1 MRRIVGLPL
10 PVVASAFVALILL
23 SSLALWFCQREIDSY
38 RANHER
44 IFKNEVTSSAAFV
57 QRFLEDRSRLV
68 ETFATEKS
76 AQLNALAA
84 DPTDDA
90 LRAEITDSLERWFP
104 SYFTFTL
111 ADADGN
117 DLIEDI
123 DGFVGDVCLASIENF
138 LVSRKLSE
146 SVATGAFLGHGFL
159 PEIHPQPGNY
169 HFDLMARWNRPDAE
183 PGVFFVSFY
192 PSIFQKI
199 LASFESEGHK
209 LALINRH
216 RDGLIEVTADGA
228 RDSFGAYRDIYL
240 YDRER
245 NAILARQDVP
255 FSHWEI
261 VGYPEAGFFEKFE
274 GRQWRST
281 LLLVLG
287 MSVVTLI
294 GLRILG
300 LSERRRMKGEEAVAA
315 AKDALQEKVTELEA
329 SNAALDRQRRDY
341 QDLAEQERG
350 LNDRLSQEVAI
361 KNRFFSIIAHD
372 LRSPFMAILG
382 ISELIERQG
391 AIMSKDQLL
400 TFAGHIGQSGK
411 TVYELLDNLL
421 EWARLQMEVARINPR
436 PIDLAAV
443 AEETLQVLHAP
454 AEAKGVTLTTS
465 VRDAVAFADWDMV
478 MLVVRNLVANA
489 IKFTPSGGS
498 IDISAERSGALVE
511 VRVRDTGIGV
521 DPSIADKLFRIDVKT
536 STDGTDGETGTGL
549 GLPLCREMVERNG
562 GTIRVESVPDG
573 GTVFAFTLPVAP
585 GESDGGQ

>member
-10 PVVASAFVALILL
+10 PVVASAFVALFLL
-23 SSLALWFCQREIDSY
+23 SSLAIWFCQREIDSY

-44 IFKNEVTSSAAFV
+44 IFRNEVTSSAAFI

-68 ETFATEKS
+68 TTFATEKGGL
-76 AQLNALAA
+76 LNALADA
-84 DPTDDA
+84 PEDEA
-90 LRAEITDSLERWFP
+90 LRTEVTTSLERWFP

-123 DGFVGDVCLASIENF
+123 DGFVGEVCLASIENF
-138 LVSRKLSE
+138 LVSQKISE
-146 SVATGAFLGHGFL
+146 TAATAEHGYL

-199 LASFESEGHK
+199 LTSFESEGHK
-209 LALINRH
+209 LALINRN
-216 RDGLIEVTADGA
+216 RDGLIEATADGA

-240 YDRER
+240 YDREK
-245 NAILARQDVP
+245 NAIVARQNVP

-281 LLLVLG
+281 LLLVIG
-287 MSVVTLI
+287 MTVVTLI
-294 GLRILG
+294 GIRILG

-315 AKDALQEKVTELEA
+315 AKDALQEKVIELET
-329 SNAALDRQRRDY
+329 SNVALDRQRQDY
-341 QDLAEQERG
+341 QELAEQERD
-350 LNDRLSQEVAI
+350 LNDRLTQEVAI

-382 ISELIERQG
+382 LSDLIERQG
-391 AIMSKDQLL
+391 AALSKDQLL
-400 TFAGHIGQSGK
+400 TFAGHISQSGK

-436 PIDLAAV
+436 PIDLAAL
-443 AEETLQVLHAP
+443 ADEAIQVLRVP
-454 AEAKGVTLTTS
+454 AEAKGVTLTAS
-465 VRDAVAFADWDMV
+465 VQDAVAFADWDMV

-489 IKFTPSGGS
+489 IKFTPSGGTV
-498 IDISAERSGALVE
+498 DISTNRSGPNIE
-511 VRVRDTGIGV
+511 VRIRDTGVGV
-521 DPSIADKLFRIDVKT
+521 DPAMADTLFSIDVKT
-536 STDGTDGETGTGL
+536 STEGTDGELGTGL
-549 GLPLCREMVERNG
+549 GLPLCKEMVERNG
-562 GTIRVESVPDG
+562 GTIRVETAPEGG
-573 GTVFAFTLPVAP
+573 GTVFIFTLPEAP
-585 GESDGGQ
+585 EEPGAGR